1 MSLKP
6 PFGRFISCALL
17 AALLTISSNP
27 ANAEGFLKQRIK
39 ERIKQKLIET
49 PPPEAT
55 ASVKDKLTNPGD
67 YYFSIQHQGIPRMY
81 RVHVPSGYTGATP
94 APLLMAFHGGG
105 GDMDYM
111 AKDEHYGLIAK
122 SDKEG
127 FVLAFPNGYSKFQSG
142 KIATWN
148 AGKCCGDARDKK
160 IDDVGFVRQIISNL
174 NAQMKIDHN
183 KIYATGMS
191 NGGMMSHRLA
201 CEMADTFKAV
211 APVAGTDGT
220 LSCNPSQPI
229 SVLNIHAINDTHV
242 LFNGGAGKDVFK
254 DASMVTEFISV
265 PETVARWVKRD
276 QCTGAPQRVLSV
288 KGANCDQYNSC
299 ADGTKVQVCVTE
311 SGGHSWPGG
320 AKPGGIKRDKEDTS
334 KAISAND
341 VMWDFF
347 ESLD

>member
-6 PFGRFISCALL
+6 LSKQAAQGIVFLTMLMLAIS
-17 AALLTISSNP
+17 P
-27 ANAEGFLKQRIK
+27 VQAEGFFKQRIK
-39 ERIKQKLIET
+39 ERIKQKLEET

-55 ASVKDKLTNPGD
+55 ASVKDKLTQPGD
-67 YYFSIQHQGIPRMY
+67 YYFSIQHDGLPRMY
-81 RVHVPSGYTGATP
+81 RVHVPEGYNGASP
-94 APLLMAFHGGG
+94 APLLIAFHGGG

-127 FVLAFPNGYSKFQSG
+127 FVLVFPSGYSKFKSG

-174 NAQMKIDHN
+174 SAQMKIDRN

-254 DASMVTEFISV
+254 DASMVTEFVSV

-276 QCTGAPQRVLSV
+276 QCTGSPQRVLSV
-288 KGANCDQYNSC
+288 EGAYCDQYSSC
-299 ADGTKVQVCVTE
+299 AGGVKVQVCVTE

-320 AKPGGIKRDKEDTS
+320 NKPGGIKRDKEDTS

-347 ESLD
+347 ESLN